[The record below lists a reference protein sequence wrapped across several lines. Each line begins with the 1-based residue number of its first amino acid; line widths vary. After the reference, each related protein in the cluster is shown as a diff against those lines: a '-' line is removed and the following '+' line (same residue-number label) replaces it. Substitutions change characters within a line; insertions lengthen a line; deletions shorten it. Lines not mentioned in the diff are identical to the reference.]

1 MKRLTSI
8 ILATCVIGALAG
20 CGKEAIP
27 TERLGRAEG
36 AVRSAR
42 ETGAEGE
49 PSAALHLRLAQDNL
63 KRAKMLIDNGENT
76 RAKYLLMRAEA
87 DADLART
94 LNDESKAKQME
105 QRAMSDLS
113 NARSVPSGMPGTRTE
128 VP

>member
-1 MKRLTSI
+1 MKRMTSI
-8 ILATCVIGALAG
+8 MLATCVVGVLAG

-49 PSAALHLRLAQDNL
+49 PTAALHLRLAQDNL
-63 KRAKMLIDNGENT
+63 KRAKMLIDKGENE
-76 RAKYLLMRAEA
+76 RARYLLMRSEA

-94 LNDESKAKQME
+94 LNDESKAKQLE
-105 QRAMSDLS
+105 QRSMSDLA
-113 NARSVPSGMPGTRTE
+113 NARNAPAGTRTE